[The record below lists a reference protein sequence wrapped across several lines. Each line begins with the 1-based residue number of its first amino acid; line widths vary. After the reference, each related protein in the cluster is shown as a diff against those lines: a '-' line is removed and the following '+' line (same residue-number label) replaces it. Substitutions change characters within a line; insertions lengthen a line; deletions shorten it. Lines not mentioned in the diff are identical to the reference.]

1 MRHTDVSLRIAMWPH
16 IPRNL
21 VAALHLEPLLK
32 WGHKEG
38 VAGNRRREM
47 TAYPAMYR
55 SRELDVGSSHRLS
68 ALLRHLGM
76 SADMVEASIRRND
89 ATISR
94 AAEIIADW
102 MTYLPE
108 DCVKAMVNDGWHWS
122 V

>member
-1 MRHTDVSLRIAMWPH
+1 M
-16 IPRNL
+16 L
-21 VAALHLEPLLK
+21 VAAI
-32 WGHKEG
+32 G
-38 VAGNRRREM
+38 
-47 TAYPAMYR
+47 
-55 SRELDVGSSHRLS
+55 SRLSALGTRHS